1 MRARQVT
8 AAAPRR
14 PRSGPQPAGVARL
27 TLAAP
32 TFTLLGVQAR
42 ARRRDEPPEQGLV
55 PRSAARLGIRLPA
68 AAWSAWEDEQLLDL
82 RLCDLDL
89 RIEGSGL
96 EERIAELEAEL
107 EAKGIGFRPRFW
119 LADEWFC
126 PDEVPGIG
134 IPFYLAHPRLRRLEL
149 TQMLEIEGGTREWC
163 MMILRHEA
171 GHALEN
177 AYRLRRRPK
186 RQALFGRS
194 SEPYPES
201 YAPKPH
207 SRSFVLHL
215 DSWYA
220 QSHPDEDFAETFA
233 VWLTPG
239 SDWRQRYAGWPA
251 LRKLEYVDLLMRE
264 LAGRAPQV
272 TTRRTPFSLASL
284 RRTLRVHYRRKRRH
298 YRVGARDF
306 HDRDLRA
313 LFSDAP
319 EHAGNAP
326 AARFLTRIRREVR
339 GRVRRWTGERLYVID
354 QVLEDMVARCREL
367 GLRLA
372 RPEDETRLEF
382 TTLLTARTM
391 THLQLGR
398 HRVPL

>member
-1 MRARQVT
+1 MEA
-8 AAAPRR
+8 
-14 PRSGPQPAGVARL
+14 GPAGARAEESPGAASAS
-27 TLAAP
+27 LAARP
-32 TFTLLGVQAR
+32 G
-42 ARRRDEPPEQGLV
+42 RRRV
-55 PRSAARLGIRLPA
+55 PA
-68 AAWSAWEDEQLLDL
+68 AEWAAWEDDPLLDL

-96 EERIAELEAEL
+96 EERIAELEG
-107 EAKGIGFRPRFW
+107 KGIRFRPHFW

-126 PDEVPGIG
+126 PDGVPGIG

-149 TQMLEIEGGTREWC
+149 GQMLEVEGGTREWS

-171 GHALEN
+171 GHAIEN

-186 RQALFGRS
+186 RQELFGRS

-201 YAPKPH
+201 YAPRPH

-220 QSHPDEDFAETFA
+220 QAHPDEDFAETFA

-239 SDWRQRYAGWPA
+239 SDWRARYAGWPA
-251 LRKLEYVDLLMRE
+251 LRKLEYVDRLMRE
-264 LAGRAPQV
+264 IADRPPSV
-272 TTRRTPFSLASL
+272 TTRRTPFSLGSL
-284 RRTLRVHYRRKRRH
+284 RRTLRGHYRRKRRH
-298 YRVGARDF
+298 YRVDARDF
-306 HDRDLRA
+306 HDTDLRA

-326 AARFLTRIRREVR
+326 AARFLAKIRRETR
-339 GRVRRWTGERLYVID
+339 RRVKRWTGERLYVID
-354 QVLEDMVARCREL
+354 QVLADMVARCREL
-367 GLRLA
+367 GLRLKGSEEEA
-372 RPEDETRLEF
+372 RLEF

-398 HRVPL
+398 HQVPL

>member
-1 MRARQVT
+1 
-8 AAAPRR
+8 
-14 PRSGPQPAGVARL
+14 
-27 TLAAP
+27 
-32 TFTLLGVQAR
+32 VQAR
-42 ARRRDEPPEQGLV
+42 PRRVPQSEWATWDDEP
-55 PRSAARLGIRLPA
+55 
-68 AAWSAWEDEQLLDL
+68 LLDL

-107 EAKGIGFRPRFW
+107 EAKGIRFRPHFW

-126 PDEVPGIG
+126 PDGVPGIA

-149 TQMLEIEGGTREWC
+149 TQVLEIEGGTREWC

-171 GHALEN
+171 GHAIEN
-177 AYRLRRRPK
+177 AYNLRRRP
-186 RQALFGRS
+186 RRRALFGDS

-201 YAPKPH
+201 YAAKPY

-220 QSHPDEDFAETFA
+220 QSHPDEDFAESFA

-239 SDWRQRYAGWPA
+239 SDWRERYAGWPA
-251 LRKLEYVDLLMRE
+251 LRKLEYVDQLMGQIK
-264 LAGRAPQV
+264 GRTPAV
-272 TTRRTPFSLASL
+272 ATRRTPYSLPSL
-284 RRTLRVHYRRKRRH
+284 RRTLRGHYRRKRRH
-298 YRVGARDF
+298 YRVDARDF
-306 HDRDLRA
+306 YDRDLVA
-313 LFSDAP
+313 LFSGAP
-319 EHAGNAP
+319 EHAANPP
-326 AARFLTRIRREVR
+326 AARFLTRVRREVR

-354 QVLEDMVARCREL
+354 QVLEDMLNRSREL
-367 GLRLA
+367 GLRLKGS
-372 RPEDETRLEF
+372 EDEARLEF

-391 THLQLGR
+391 MHLQLGR

>member
-1 MRARQVT
+1 MAD
-8 AAAPRR
+8 P
-14 PRSGPQPAGVARL
+14 L
-27 TLAAP
+27 TLGAP
-32 TFTLLGVQAR
+32 TLTLLGVQAR
-42 ARRRDEPPEQGLV
+42 ARRRGEPPEQGLV
-55 PRSAARLGIRLPA
+55 PRRAARPEGRVPA
-68 AAWSAWEDEQLLDL
+68 AVWASWEDEQLLDL

-89 RIEGSGL
+89 RIEGSEL
-96 EERIAELEAEL
+96 QERIAELSAEL
-107 EAKGIGFRPRFW
+107 EAKGIRFRPRFW

-126 PDEVPGIG
+126 PDGVPGIG

-149 TQMLEIEGGTREWC
+149 AQMLEIEGGTREWC
-163 MMILRHEA
+163 LMILRHET

-177 AYRLRRRPK
+177 AYGLRRRPK
-186 RQALFGRS
+186 RQALFGKS
-194 SEPYPES
+194 SEPYPDS
-201 YAPKPH
+201 YAPRPH
-207 SRSFVLHL
+207 SRSFVIHL

-239 SDWRQRYAGWPA
+239 ADWRERYAGWPA
-251 LRKLEYVDLLMRE
+251 LRKLEYVDQLMRA
-264 LAGRAPQV
+264 LAGRSPQV
-272 TTRRTPFSLASL
+272 ATRRTPFSLASL

-319 EHAGNAP
+319 EYAGNP
-326 AARFLTRIRREVR
+326 EAARFLSRIRREVR